1 LHKQRGIRWI
11 LSRVEYR
18 AAAGVFRRGARE
30 SVDFVTDILELC
42 SSWTKKTKIMYNAS
56 LSYQMLKFYLW
67 YIVEL
72 GLLEESEG
80 VEFRITEEG
89 KEFLSRYHNM
99 TGLMAAAAEAAH
111 LPGSGKVRSSGL
123 FFFAVSA

>member
-1 LHKQRGIRWI
+1 MSGVW
-11 LSRVEYR
+11 YR

-30 SVDFVTDILELC
+30 SVDFVADILELC

-67 YIVEL
+67 HIVEL

-80 VEFRITEEG
+80 VELRITEEG

-99 TGLMAAAAEAAH
+99 TGLMAAATAAAAEAAH

>member
-1 LHKQRGIRWI
+1 M
-11 LSRVEYR
+11 E
-18 AAAGVFRRGARE
+18 
-30 SVDFVTDILELC
+30 
-42 SSWTKKTKIMYNAS
+42 KKTKIMYNAS

-80 VEFRITEEG
+80 VEFRITEQG

-99 TGLMAAAAEAAH
+99 KGLLAGCDGASSSSSSSSSRSCP
-111 LPGSGKVRSSGL
+111 LPGSGKVRSSEL